1 MDNMHQKKK
10 KKISRELETIRK
22 NHGGILELENE
33 I

>member
-1 MDNMHQKKK
+1 MDNMHQKK